1 MLKRA
6 YDKIKS
12 YDKEKVT
19 KIIYNVFLIFIL
31 IMTVWVC
38 VGSPVQP
45 HFKGLKNNN
54 VWFGDNWYYSDEAAQ
69 DRENVPIVSH
79 MEHYLR
85 LRTQNDHVT
94 ITKIM
99 DYTPS
104 DDEYMCFRARSQD
117 VTVYVNGNVWYERHY
132 QEAYRSYTR
141 TMYMLHQFSV
151 YGIKEGDRIT
161 IDMTTIEDFT
171 ILQYPAI
178 GDRYALVKFIIDKSK
193 SSLIVCLIAVVMVI
207 LNIITSYSPIFSNK
221 VHDVV
226 SLKWMTSFLIASI
239 VYISMNSGA
248 MEIFIEKNS
257 VVSWLSNLSLLT
269 LPMPFI
275 LFTRDAFFPGH
286 MRYNVIAL
294 INFLMV
300 LTSIGTFVFLAW
312 NFSRYYVFVHMIIAA
327 GIVCCIISFIQEK
340 TMPAIEVIIG
350 YGAIIVTS
358 VLSILAYWWGILY
371 PASIAFGYG
380 LIIFCMCML
389 IWIVRSRHEFNRMRE
404 EADHV
409 IMQRDKKAAEDA
421 SEQKS
426 RFLSHMSHE
435 IRTPL
440 NAMLGMNELIM
451 HETDYD
457 KIRKYS
463 ANLQSAGRTLLALI
477 NDVLDF
483 SKIETGKMDI
493 IETDYSLS
501 STLNDVVL
509 LIQGRASDSG
519 LEFRL
524 DIDSGIPDVLR
535 GDEVR
540 IKQIIINLMTNAVKY
555 TKDGWI
561 ELSVSFNKPENFLDD
576 DRIELV
582 IRVSDSGIGIKKED
596 MSKLFKEFERLDR
609 KKTNN
614 IEGTGLGLSITSRL
628 ITLMNGK
635 INVESEYGK
644 GSTFVAVIPQKVVSD
659 VPIGDY
665 KKRFEILSNEE
676 AEKDMESLENM
687 RFPGKSIYVV
697 DDNEMNLDVIASILE
712 MLDIH
717 VERANGGQE
726 AIDHL
731 SANVYDLI
739 LTDDMMPEVDG
750 TELMRYLK
758 EHEENVSHNTPIV
771 VLTANAVVGAR
782 EDYIKKGFNDYLTK
796 PIDIDVLQKIL
807 IKYLK

>member
-1 MLKRA
+1 
-6 YDKIKS
+6 
-12 YDKEKVT
+12 
-19 KIIYNVFLIFIL
+19 
-31 IMTVWVC
+31 
-38 VGSPVQP
+38 
-45 HFKGLKNNN
+45 
-54 VWFGDNWYYSDEAAQ
+54 
-69 DRENVPIVSH
+69 
-79 MEHYLR
+79 
-85 LRTQNDHVT
+85 
-94 ITKIM
+94 
-99 DYTPS
+99 
-104 DDEYMCFRARSQD
+104 
-117 VTVYVNGNVWYERHY
+117 
-132 QEAYRSYTR
+132 
-141 TMYMLHQFSV
+141 
-151 YGIKEGDRIT
+151 
-161 IDMTTIEDFT
+161 
-171 ILQYPAI
+171 
-178 GDRYALVKFIIDKSK
+178 
-193 SSLIVCLIAVVMVI
+193 
-207 LNIITSYSPIFSNK
+207 
-221 VHDVV
+221 
-226 SLKWMTSFLIASI
+226 
-239 VYISMNSGA
+239 
-248 MEIFIEKNS
+248 
-257 VVSWLSNLSLLT
+257 
-269 LPMPFI
+269 
-275 LFTRDAFFPGH
+275 
-286 MRYNVIAL
+286 
-294 INFLMV
+294 
-300 LTSIGTFVFLAW
+300 
-312 NFSRYYVFVHMIIAA
+312 
-327 GIVCCIISFIQEK
+327 
-340 TMPAIEVIIG
+340 
-350 YGAIIVTS
+350 
-358 VLSILAYWWGILY
+358 
-371 PASIAFGYG
+371 
-380 LIIFCMCML
+380 
-389 IWIVRSRHEFNRMRE
+389 
-404 EADHV
+404 
-409 IMQRDKKAAEDA
+409 
-421 SEQKS
+421 
-426 RFLSHMSHE
+426 
-435 IRTPL
+435 
-440 NAMLGMNELIM
+440 
-451 HETDYD
+451 
-457 KIRKYS
+457 
-463 ANLQSAGRTLLALI
+463 
-477 NDVLDF
+477 
-483 SKIETGKMDI
+483 MDI